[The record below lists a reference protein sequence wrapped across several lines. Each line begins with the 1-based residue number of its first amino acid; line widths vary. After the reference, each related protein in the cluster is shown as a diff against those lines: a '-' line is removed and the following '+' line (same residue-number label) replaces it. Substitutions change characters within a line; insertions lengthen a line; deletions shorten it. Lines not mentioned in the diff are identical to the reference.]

1 MQATDGF
8 TVTAH
13 FDESHA
19 AKYDRRI
26 RQFCPGYDALHDL
39 AAVWCAAL
47 PPDTRFLSSGAG
59 TGAEILVLGR
69 RFPAWNF
76 VAVDVSADM
85 IQACRDKTASTG
97 MAGRVDFFTGR
108 LQDYPASAPF
118 GAASSIF
125 VAHFIKE
132 SSEKRSY
139 FKSIA
144 ANLQIGGVFILAD
157 LFGDKQS
164 SSFAPLLDAWL
175 RHYASH
181 GVDADTLARDRAHV
195 ERDIDYRPES
205 ELTALLVEAGFAP
218 PVRFFQSLLFGG
230 WATVRVA

>member
-8 TVTAH
+8 TAAAH

-39 AAVWCAAL
+39 AAAWFEDL

-59 TGAEILVLGR
+59 TGAEILALGR
-69 RFPAWNF
+69 RFPSWNF
-76 VAVDVSADM
+76 VAIDVSADM
-85 IQACRDKTASTG
+85 IQACRDKTLSAG
-97 MAGRVDFFTGR
+97 MDGRVDFFTGR
-108 LQDYPASAPF
+108 LQDYQAAAPF
-118 GAASSIF
+118 DAAASIF

-132 SSEKRSY
+132 SSEKLSY

-157 LFGDKQS
+157 LFGDRQS
-164 SSFAPLLDAWL
+164 SSFAPLLNAWL

-181 GVDADTLARDRAHV
+181 GIDADTLAKDRAHV

-205 ELTALLVEAGFAP
+205 ELIALLVEAGFAP
-218 PVRFFQSLLFGG
+218 PVRFFQALLFGG
-230 WATVRVA
+230 WATVRTA

>member
-1 MQATDGF
+1 MQAADGF
-8 TVTAH
+8 LATEH

-19 AKYDRRI
+19 AQYDRRI
-26 RQFCPGYDALHDL
+26 RQFCPGYDALHQM
-39 AAVWCAAL
+39 ASSWFEAL

-69 RFPAWNF
+69 RFPSWSF
-76 VAVDVSADM
+76 VAADVSADM
-85 IQACRDKTASTG
+85 IQACRDNTASAG
-97 MAGRVDFFTGR
+97 MDGRVSFMTGR
-108 LQDYPASAPF
+108 LQDYRTSAPF

-132 SSEKRSY
+132 RDEKLAY

-144 ANLQIGGVFILAD
+144 ANLQVGGIFILAD

-175 RHYASH
+175 RHYAAQ
-181 GVDADTLARDRAHV
+181 GVDAKTLAKDRAHV

-205 ELTALLVEAGFAP
+205 ELADLLVEAGFAP
-218 PVRFFQSLLFGG
+218 PVRFYQALLFGG
-230 WATVRVA
+230 WATVRAV